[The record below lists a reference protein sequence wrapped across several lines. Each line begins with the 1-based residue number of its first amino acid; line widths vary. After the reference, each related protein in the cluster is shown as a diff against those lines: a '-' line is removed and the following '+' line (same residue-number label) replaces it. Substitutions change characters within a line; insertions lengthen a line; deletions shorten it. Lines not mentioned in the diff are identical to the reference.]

1 MSSDPYAIN
10 DDGIPKDAAA
20 FRDALKAD
28 PKKLK
33 ALEQEP
39 EVLKIVMGDDI
50 NAFQELIKSV
60 YVVSKVLFLRAW
72 VGSSNEKIKNTPIIC
87 NLCAG

>member
-1 MSSDPYAIN
+1 MASDPYAIH
-10 DDGIPKDAAA
+10 DDGTPKDAVA

-28 PKKLK
+28 PKKME
-33 ALEQEP
+33 ALEHEP

-60 YVVSKVLFLRAW
+60 YLVSRCDFLEA
-72 VGSSNEKIKNTPIIC
+72 
-87 NLCAG
+87 

>member
-1 MSSDPYAIN
+1 MASDPYAIN
-10 DDGIPKDAAA
+10 DDGTPKDAVS

-28 PKKLK
+28 SNKMK

-60 YVVSKVLFLRAW
+60 YVVSKDFVFESLDSF
-72 VGSSNEKIKNTPIIC
+72 
-87 NLCAG
+87 